1 MMIKTEFFKNQFPSG
16 ITEEQRYTHM
26 NKNKTLASQLINQIV
41 EKDFVGAK
49 DSFASLIRQK
59 SLTRLGEK
67 KIEVASRMFVSEAK
81 DSLGRRMVS
90 AQALK
95 VGDRVILGHNDDP
108 HEVLK
113 KPEFDI
119 EARTYKIEVMN
130 LATDKK
136 YTAEIYSRDKVTLD
150 EARDTSPETL
160 AKIKAADKSYSKMST
175 QELKKLYQQH
185 YRVSNVSG
193 MSKNNLIGD
202 ILRAEF
208 GNKAVDMAVESVEET
223 ELDEANKLSDLSSMQ
238 QFQLLND
245 YLGLKMH
252 GAIRQFRDNPDF
264 VKKAIADH
272 KIDSKTLEAALE
284 KMKKDGNLDRNFK
297 LNEDADLLDEAYV
310 DRFAKKRKENG
321 SELKDWTMKK
331 LDMFRDMPHGSYTNK
346 EIQQEYQR
354 RIKTGEYVK
363 A

>member
-1 MMIKTEFFKNQFPSG
+1 
-16 ITEEQRYTHM
+16 M

-119 EARTYKIEVMN
+119 EARTYKVEVMN

-208 GNKAVDMAVESVEET
+208 GNKAVDMAFESVEET
-223 ELDEANKLSDLSSMQ
+223 ELDEAKNKLSDLEPME
-238 QFQLLND
+238 QFELIND
-245 YLGLKMH
+245 YLG
-252 GAIRQFRDNPDF
+252 IRQYSGVKHFRTDPNRAEDIIKSNNVDSAK
-264 VKKAIADH
+264 VKDAI
-272 KIDSKTLEAALE
+272 E

>member
-1 MMIKTEFFKNQFPSG
+1 MMMIKTEFFKNQFPSG

-59 SLTRLGEK
+59 SLARLGEK
-67 KIEVASRMFVSEAK
+67 KIEVASRMFVSEA
-81 DSLGRRMVS
+81 
-90 AQALK
+90 
-95 VGDRVILGHNDDP
+95 
-108 HEVLK
+108 
-113 KPEFDI
+113 
-119 EARTYKIEVMN
+119 
-130 LATDKK
+130 
-136 YTAEIYSRDKVTLD
+136 
-150 EARDTSPETL
+150 RDTSPETI

-208 GNKAVDMAVESVEET
+208 GNKAVDMAFESVEET
-223 ELDEANKLSDLSSMQ
+223 ELDEAKNKLSDLEPME
-238 QFQLLND
+238 QFELIND
-245 YLGLKMH
+245 YLG
-252 GAIRQFRDNPDF
+252 IRQYSGVKHFRTDPNRAEDIIKSNNVDSAK
-264 VKKAIADH
+264 VKDAI
-272 KIDSKTLEAALE
+272 E

>member
-1 MMIKTEFFKNQFPSG
+1 
-16 ITEEQRYTHM
+16 M
-26 NKNKTLASQLINQIV
+26 NKNKTLASQLINQII
-41 EKDFVGAK
+41 EKDFVDAK

-67 KIEVASRMFVSEAK
+67 KIEVASRMFVSEA
-81 DSLGRRMVS
+81 
-90 AQALK
+90 
-95 VGDRVILGHNDDP
+95 
-108 HEVLK
+108 
-113 KPEFDI
+113 
-119 EARTYKIEVMN
+119 
-130 LATDKK
+130 
-136 YTAEIYSRDKVTLD
+136 
-150 EARDTSPETL
+150 RDTSPETI

-208 GNKAVDMAVESVEET
+208 GNKAVDLAFESVEET
-223 ELDEANKLSDLSSMQ
+223 ELDEAAKEMTMKQVMQKVNDGEWEAEQDIKVGKHIQFHDYKGKRFVIYITEETELDEASKLSDLSSMQ

>member
-67 KIEVASRMFVSEAK
+67 KIEVASRMFVSEA
-81 DSLGRRMVS
+81 
-90 AQALK
+90 
-95 VGDRVILGHNDDP
+95 
-108 HEVLK
+108 
-113 KPEFDI
+113 
-119 EARTYKIEVMN
+119 
-130 LATDKK
+130 
-136 YTAEIYSRDKVTLD
+136 
-150 EARDTSPETL
+150 RDTSPETI

-208 GNKAVDMAVESVEET
+208 GNKAVDMAFESVEET
-223 ELDEANKLSDLSSMQ
+223 ELDEAKNKLSDLEPME
-238 QFQLLND
+238 QFELIND
-245 YLGLKMH
+245 YLG
-252 GAIRQFRDNPDF
+252 IRQYSGVKHFRTDPNRAEDIIKSNNVDSAK
-264 VKKAIADH
+264 VKDAI
-272 KIDSKTLEAALE
+272 E

>member
-67 KIEVASRMFVSEAK
+67 KIEVASRMFVSEA
-81 DSLGRRMVS
+81 
-90 AQALK
+90 
-95 VGDRVILGHNDDP
+95 
-108 HEVLK
+108 
-113 KPEFDI
+113 
-119 EARTYKIEVMN
+119 
-130 LATDKK
+130 
-136 YTAEIYSRDKVTLD
+136 
-150 EARDTSPETL
+150 RDTSPETL

-208 GNKAVDMAVESVEET
+208 GNKAVDMAFESVEET
-223 ELDEANKLSDLSSMQ
+223 ELDEAKNKLSDLEPME
-238 QFQLLND
+238 QFELIND
-245 YLGLKMH
+245 YLG
-252 GAIRQFRDNPDF
+252 IRQFSG
-264 VKKAIADH
+264 VKHFRTDPNRAEDIIKSNNVDADKVKDAI
-272 KIDSKTLEAALE
+272 ER
-284 KMKKDGNLDRNFK
+284 MKKDKRLDRSFT
-297 LNEDADLLDEAYV
+297 LSEDADLLDEAYV

>member
-119 EARTYKIEVMN
+119 
-130 LATDKK
+130 
-136 YTAEIYSRDKVTLD
+136 
-150 EARDTSPETL
+150 
-160 AKIKAADKSYSKMST
+160 
-175 QELKKLYQQH
+175 
-185 YRVSNVSG
+185 
-193 MSKNNLIGD
+193 
-202 ILRAEF
+202 
-208 GNKAVDMAVESVEET
+208 
-223 ELDEANKLSDLSSMQ
+223 
-238 QFQLLND
+238 
-245 YLGLKMH
+245 
-252 GAIRQFRDNPDF
+252 
-264 VKKAIADH
+264 
-272 KIDSKTLEAALE
+272 
-284 KMKKDGNLDRNFK
+284 
-297 LNEDADLLDEAYV
+297 
-310 DRFAKKRKENG
+310 
-321 SELKDWTMKK
+321 
-331 LDMFRDMPHGSYTNK
+331 
-346 EIQQEYQR
+346 
-354 RIKTGEYVK
+354 
-363 A
+363 

>member
-1 MMIKTEFFKNQFPSG
+1 
-16 ITEEQRYTHM
+16 M

-41 EKDFVGAK
+41 EKDFVEAK

-67 KIEVASRMFVSEAK
+67 KIEVASRMFVSEA
-81 DSLGRRMVS
+81 
-90 AQALK
+90 
-95 VGDRVILGHNDDP
+95 
-108 HEVLK
+108 
-113 KPEFDI
+113 
-119 EARTYKIEVMN
+119 
-130 LATDKK
+130 
-136 YTAEIYSRDKVTLD
+136 
-150 EARDTSPETL
+150 RDTSPETI

-208 GNKAVDMAVESVEET
+208 GNKAVDMAFESVEET
-223 ELDEANKLSDLSSMQ
+223 ELDEAKNKLSDLEPME
-238 QFQLLND
+238 QFELIND
-245 YLGLKMH
+245 YLG
-252 GAIRQFRDNPDF
+252 IRQYSGVKHFRTDPNRAEDIIKSNNVDSAK
-264 VKKAIADH
+264 VKDAI
-272 KIDSKTLEAALE
+272 E

>member
-1 MMIKTEFFKNQFPSG
+1 
-16 ITEEQRYTHM
+16 M

-67 KIEVASRMFVSEAK
+67 KIEVASRMFVSEA
-81 DSLGRRMVS
+81 
-90 AQALK
+90 
-95 VGDRVILGHNDDP
+95 
-108 HEVLK
+108 
-113 KPEFDI
+113 
-119 EARTYKIEVMN
+119 
-130 LATDKK
+130 
-136 YTAEIYSRDKVTLD
+136 
-150 EARDTSPETL
+150 RDTSPETL

-185 YRVSNVSG
+185 YRVSDVSG

-208 GNKAVDMAVESVEET
+208 GNKAVDMAFESVGEPSLNEAAKEMTMKQVMQKVDDGEWEAEQDIKVGKHIQFHDYKGKRFVIYVTEET
-223 ELDEANKLSDLSSMQ
+223 ELDEAKNKLSDLEPME
-238 QFQLLND
+238 QFELIND
-245 YLGLKMH
+245 YLG
-252 GAIRQFRDNPDF
+252 IRQYSGVKHFRTDPNRAEDIIKSNNVDADK
-264 VKKAIADH
+264 VKDAI
-272 KIDSKTLEAALE
+272 ER
-284 KMKKDGNLDRNFK
+284 MKKDKRLDRSFT
-297 LNEDADLLDEAYV
+297 LSEDADLLDEAYV

>member
-1 MMIKTEFFKNQFPSG
+1 MMMIKTEFFKNQFPSG

-41 EKDFVGAK
+41 EKDFVEAK

-59 SLTRLGEK
+59 SLARLGEK
-67 KIEVASRMFVSEAK
+67 KIEVASRMFVSEA
-81 DSLGRRMVS
+81 
-90 AQALK
+90 
-95 VGDRVILGHNDDP
+95 
-108 HEVLK
+108 
-113 KPEFDI
+113 
-119 EARTYKIEVMN
+119 
-130 LATDKK
+130 
-136 YTAEIYSRDKVTLD
+136 
-150 EARDTSPETL
+150 RDTSPETI

-208 GNKAVDMAVESVEET
+208 GNKAVDMAFESVEET
-223 ELDEANKLSDLSSMQ
+223 ELDEAKNKLSDLEPME
-238 QFQLLND
+238 QFELIND
-245 YLGLKMH
+245 YLG
-252 GAIRQFRDNPDF
+252 IRQYSGVKHFRTDPNRAEDIIKSNNVDSAK
-264 VKKAIADH
+264 VKDAI
-272 KIDSKTLEAALE
+272 E